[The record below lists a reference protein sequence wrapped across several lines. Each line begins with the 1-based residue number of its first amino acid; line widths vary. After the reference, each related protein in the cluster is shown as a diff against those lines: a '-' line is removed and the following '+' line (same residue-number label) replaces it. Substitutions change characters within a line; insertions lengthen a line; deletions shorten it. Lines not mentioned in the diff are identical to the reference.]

1 LRGPD
6 RGRGPAGLRGPGRD
20 GPWCI
25 RFTDEP
31 WAVFPVDRRWFTVRR
46 MTDWAQVRE
55 AGFAVP
61 EGRPL
66 GELVAELA
74 AMLRSPDPVVRDRQ
88 AYSTLA
94 TWIQRGVLSERELR
108 ELGDEMVPRF
118 GDAELQARTFA
129 PLILD
134 AIVSSGVFE
143 PGWVRPFERWY
154 VAEQD
159 LRGYDEKLG
168 WLHAVAHGA
177 DLLGTLGLHP
187 AVEPVQMLRL
197 GIGRLLTPTQ
207 YVLRDMEDDRL
218 GYALAATLTRDDLT
232 GSDAVDWLDPAL
244 RALAPPV
251 ESITP
256 VLTNTLRTLRV
267 VYVLAD
273 HGVRVGDAKKLTTIP
288 RREEVKTKLADV
300 FRVVTPYYL

>member
-1 LRGPD
+1 
-6 RGRGPAGLRGPGRD
+6 
-20 GPWCI
+20 
-25 RFTDEP
+25 
-31 WAVFPVDRRWFTVRR
+31 

-66 GELVAELA
+66 TELVAELVG
-74 AMLRSPDPVVRDRQ
+74 MLRSPDPVVRDRQ

-94 TWIQRGVLSERELR
+94 TWIGRGVLSADELR
-108 ELGDEMVPRF
+108 ELGDQMVPRF

-134 AIVSSGVFE
+134 SIVGAGVFE
-143 PGWVRPFERWY
+143 PGWVPPFERWY
-154 VAEQD
+154 VAEED

-177 DLLGTLGLHP
+177 DLLGTLGQHP

-197 GIGRLLTPTQ
+197 GIGRLLTPTP

-218 GYALAATLTRDDLT
+218 GYALAATLTREDLT
-232 GSDAVDWLDPAL
+232 DTDAVDWLDPAL
-244 RALAPPV
+244 RALATPPT
-251 ESITP
+251 EGITP
-256 VLTNTLRTLRV
+256 EVTNTMRTLRV
-267 VYVLAD
+267 LYVFAE
-273 HGVRVGDAKKLTTIP
+273 HGLRVGDAKKLTRIP
-288 RREEVKTKLADV
+288 HREQLKTRLTDV
-300 FRVVTPYYL
+300 FRIVTPYYL

>member
-1 LRGPD
+1 
-6 RGRGPAGLRGPGRD
+6 
-20 GPWCI
+20 
-25 RFTDEP
+25 
-31 WAVFPVDRRWFTVRR
+31 

-66 GELVAELA
+66 GELVAELVG
-74 AMLRSPDPVVRDRQ
+74 MLRSPDPVVRDRQ

-94 TWIQRGVLSERELR
+94 TWISRGVLSEKELR

-118 GDAELQARTFA
+118 DDPELQARTFA

-134 AIVSSGVFE
+134 VIVSAGVYE
-143 PGWVRPFERWY
+143 PGWVPPFERWY

-177 DLLGTLGLHP
+177 DLLGTLGQHP
-187 AVEPVQMLRL
+187 AVEPVQMLQL
-197 GIGRLLTPTQ
+197 GIGRLLTPTP

-218 GYALAATLTRDDLT
+218 GYALAATLTRPDLT
-232 GSDAVDWLDPAL
+232 GADATDWLDPAI
-244 RALAPPV
+244 RALANPPS
-251 ESITP
+251 EGITP
-256 VLTNTLRTLRV
+256 EVTNTMRTLRV
-267 VYVLAD
+267 LYVLAD
-273 HGVRVGDAKKLTTIP
+273 HGLRVGNAKNLTQVP
-288 RREEVKTKLADV
+288 HREQVKTKLADV
-300 FRVVTPYYL
+300 FRIVTPYWL